1 MRTEVRAT
9 FMRGGTSKG
18 LFFDPADLPAD
29 PLARDRLLVRAIG
42 SPDPYG
48 QQIDG
53 MGGGTSS
60 TSKAALV
67 SRSIRPGYDL
77 DYYSAALPIDA
88 AFVDWSGNCG
98 NLAAAVAP
106 FAFHR
111 GMLEVPRDGIASI
124 RIWQVNTSRLIVAHV
139 HVRGGQVQEDGD
151 FILDG
156 VAFPAAEIRLDFESG
171 PGAPDLFPTGAPT
184 SIIEW
189 SGGPPF
195 EATLIDAGSPT
206 ILVHADALGLTGM
219 ETPAEVNANPELLAR
234 AEQMRA
240 HAAVR
245 LGFAATP
252 EEITVRYRQSP
263 KLAYV
268 NRARDYVTAS
278 GTRVTEDSID
288 LVARTFSMGKLH
300 HAMTGTG
307 TVAIA
312 AAAAV
317 PGTVVSA
324 IMGVRSMV
332 RIGHASGSVPVGSE
346 AEQDE
351 GWRISRTSFSRS
363 ARILMDGAAFITV

>member
-1 MRTEVRAT
+1 MRMEIRAT

-18 LFFDPADLPAD
+18 LFFDPADLPVD
-29 PLARDRLLVRAIG
+29 PVTRDRLLLRAIG

-53 MGGGTSS
+53 MGGGSSS

-67 SRSIRPGYDL
+67 SRSARPGYDL

-111 GMLEVPRDGIASI
+111 EMLEVPRDGIAPI
-124 RIWQVNTSRLIVAHV
+124 RIWQVNTERLIVAHV
-139 HVRGGQVQEDGD
+139 PCRGGQVQEDGG

-171 PGAPDLFPTGAPT
+171 PDSPDLFPAGSPT
-184 SIIEW
+184 SVIDW
-189 SGGPPF
+189 SGGLPF

-206 ILVHADALGLTGM
+206 ILVHADALGLTGV
-219 ETPAEVNANPELLAR
+219 ETAAEVNANPELRAR

-240 HAAVR
+240 YAAVR
-245 LGFAATP
+245 LGVATTA
-252 EEITVRYRQSP
+252 EEVTARYRQSP

-268 NRARDYVTAS
+268 QCARDYVTAS
-278 GTRVTEDSID
+278 GTRVDKASID
-288 LVARTFSMGKLH
+288 VVARTFSMGKLH

-317 PGTVVSA
+317 PGTIVSR
-324 IMGVRSMV
+324 ITGVRGMV
-332 RIGHASGSVPVGSE
+332 RIGHASGSVPVG
-346 AEQDE
+346 AESANE
-351 GWRISRTSFSRS
+351 GGWRIRRTSFSRS
-363 ARILMDGAAFITV
+363 ARILMDGAVFIPV

>member
-1 MRTEVRAT
+1 MTMEVRAT

-18 LFFDPADLPAD
+18 LFFDPEDLPAD
-29 PLARDRLLVRAIG
+29 PLARDRLLLRAIG
-42 SPDPYG
+42 SPDPYA

-53 MGGGTSS
+53 MGGGSSS

-67 SRSIRPGYDL
+67 NRSTRPGYDL

-88 AFVDWSGNCG
+88 PFVDWSGNCG

-111 GMLEVPRDGIASI
+111 GMLEVPRDGIAAI
-124 RIWQVNTSRLIVAHV
+124 RIWQVNTSRLIVAHIP
-139 HVRGGQVQEDGD
+139 VRGGRVQGDGD

-171 PGAPDLFPTGAPT
+171 PDAPDLFPTGAPT
-184 SIIEW
+184 SVIEW
-189 SGGPPF
+189 SGGLPF

-206 ILVHADALGLTGM
+206 ILVYADALGLTGV
-219 ETPAEVNANPELLAR
+219 ETPAEVNANAELLAR

-252 EEITVRYRQSP
+252 EEVSARYRQSP

-278 GTRVTEDSID
+278 GTRVPEGSID

-312 AAAAV
+312 AAASV
-317 PGTVVSA
+317 PGTTVSA
-324 IMGVRSMV
+324 ITGIRGMV

-346 AEQDE
+346 AGNDG
-351 GWRISRTSFSRS
+351 GWRIRRTSFSRS
-363 ARILMDGAAFITV
+363 ARILMDGAVFIPA

>member
-29 PLARDRLLVRAIG
+29 PLTRDRLLLRAVG

-53 MGGGTSS
+53 MGGGSSS

-67 SRSIRPGYDL
+67 SRSARPGYDL

-88 AFVDWSGNCG
+88 QFVDWSGNCG

-111 GMLEVPRDGIASI
+111 GMLQLPADGVALI
-124 RIWQVNTSRLIVAHV
+124 RIWQVNTARLIVAHIPIC
-139 HVRGGQVQEDGD
+139 RGQVQEDGD
-151 FILDG
+151 FMLDG

-171 PGAPDLFPTGAPT
+171 PDAPDLFPTGFPI
-184 SIIEW
+184 SVVEW
-189 SGGPPF
+189 PGGSAF

-206 ILVHADALGLTGM
+206 ILVHADALGLTGV
-219 ETPAEVNANPELLAR
+219 ETPAEVNNNPELLAR

-245 LGFAATP
+245 LGVAVTP
-252 EEITVRYRQSP
+252 DEVTAWFRQSP

-268 NRARDYVTAS
+268 GCAQDYLTAS
-278 GTRVTEDSID
+278 GKRVTEESID

-312 AAAAV
+312 AAAAI

-324 IMGVRSMV
+324 MTGVRSMV
-332 RIGHASGSVPVGSE
+332 RVGHASGSVPVGSD
-346 AEQDE
+346 AENNG
-351 GWRISRTSFSRS
+351 GWRITRTSFSRS
-363 ARILMDGAAFITV
+363 ARILMDGAVFIPA